1 MNLYDYVKSVII
13 MSDIENTNKNT
24 KEKKTILD
32 EFLEW
37 AEAFVFAIFIVI
49 LIFTFFIRIVVVK
62 GNSMNDTLHDKERV
76 IISHI
81 NYEPEQGDIAV
92 INSRVLG
99 EVIIKR
105 VIGTAG
111 DKVVVDYNTNTVTVN
126 GQKIDNSYIKEPMED
141 YSQFDLSYKVSEKV
155 YEYDVP
161 ENCIFVMGDNRN
173 NSADSRMIGFINKSD
188 VLGKAFF
195 RMYPLN
201 SAGKI

>member
-1 MNLYDYVKSVII
+1 
-13 MSDIENTNKNT
+13 
-24 KEKKTILD
+24 
-32 EFLEW
+32 
-37 AEAFVFAIFIVI
+37 
-49 LIFTFFIRIVVVK
+49 
-62 GNSMNDTLHDKERV
+62 MNDTLHDKERV

-141 YSQFDLSYKVSEKV
+141 YRQFDLSYKVSEKV

>member
-1 MNLYDYVKSVII
+1 MII
-13 MSDIENTNKNT
+13 MSDIENTNKKT
-24 KEKKTILD
+24 KEKKSFLD

-62 GNSMNDTLHDKERV
+62 GNSMNDTLHDKDRV
-76 IISHI
+76 VINHV

-92 INSRVLG
+92 INSKVLG

-126 GQKIDNSYIKEPMED
+126 GEKINDAYIKEPMED
-141 YSQFDLSYKVSEKV
+141 YSQFDMSYMVSEKV

-161 ENCIFVMGDNRN
+161 DNCVFVMGDNRN

-188 VLGKAFF
+188 ILGTAVF
-195 RMYPLN
+195 RLYPFN
-201 SAGKI
+201 CVGKI

>member
-1 MNLYDYVKSVII
+1 MII
-13 MSDIENTNKNT
+13 MSDIENTNKKT
-24 KEKKTILD
+24 KEKKSFLD

-37 AEAFVFAIFIVI
+37 VEAFVFAIFIVI